1 MAKKVGLIGITVPE
15 HDCKDR
21 NCPFHGNLK
30 LRGRMFRGVV
40 KSAKMEKGVV
50 IEFDKMYVIP
60 KYERFSTKKTKI
72 KAHNPN
78 CIKAKEG
85 DFVTIMETRPISK
98 TKSFV
103 VIKKET
109 KEEII
114 KKEKKKEVVKKEK
127 KKEVV
132 KKEKASKK

>member
-1 MAKKVGLIGITVPE
+1 MAKKVGLIGITAPE

-30 LRGRMFRGVV
+30 LRGRMFKGVV

-50 IEFDKMYVIP
+50 IEFDKRYMIP

-72 KAHNPN
+72 KAHNPD

-85 DFVTIMETRPISK
+85 DLVTIMETRPISK

-103 VIKKET
+103 VIKKESKAQVIKGT
-109 KEEII
+109 EEAKVE
-114 KKEKKKEVVKKEK
+114 KKEKKIKKAEK
-127 KKEVV
+127 K
-132 KKEKASKK
+132 